1 MEVKK
6 IEKTIELDDGRQ
18 TKFEFSQC
26 NNEGLKE
33 EQIDYTIELIQN
45 YLKKYKGLV
54 INRVTDFS
62 ANTGDFYKDAH
73 GKSYDDMSE
82 LGKYYYAQEEIQ
94 LNHIRTSRMPFQEN
108 EFIKRIETYATK
120 VYKVESIIDQMKYHA
135 MKARVPF
142 ENLKTIFA
150 EDTVGKKFIEDLHE
164 NDILTNPL
172 EDGICS
178 IYLIRKLEFQEC
190 IKRIMIH
197 EIGHAIADQYG
208 ITDDQGIK
216 SLYQKYEKDFED
228 IDEFIAE
235 CFMASEFA
243 SNIKVASNVRGIINK
258 YTNVWE

>member
-1 MEVKK
+1 
-6 IEKTIELDDGRQ
+6 
-18 TKFEFSQC
+18 
-26 NNEGLKE
+26 
-33 EQIDYTIELIQN
+33 
-45 YLKKYKGLV
+45 
-54 INRVTDFS
+54 
-62 ANTGDFYKDAH
+62 
-73 GKSYDDMSE
+73 
-82 LGKYYYAQEEIQ
+82 
-94 LNHIRTSRMPFQEN
+94 MPFQEN